1 MMRNSA
7 LRRVAASVTLV
18 SFFTACYAQ
27 RPIGVSVPAPATQI
41 IAQVTDTGSVAMAN
55 TIGPAATEIEGV
67 VAEADAATWKLQLLR
82 VDHLGGNSSRWKRE
96 TVTFPRYAL
105 TNVRE
110 TRLDKKRSWIAAGI
124 VTGLVVALTVLFGAV
139 ISGSTGDGEPPPP
152 V

>member
-1 MMRNSA
+1 MMRKHVV
-7 LRRVAASVTLV
+7 RRAVATAMLL
-18 SFFTACYAQ
+18 SFFTACYVQ
-27 RPIGVSVPAPATQI
+27 QPIGVSVPTPATRI
-41 IAQVTDTGSVAMAN
+41 IALVTDTGSVAMAN
-55 TIGPAATEIEGV
+55 TIGAAAVEVEGV
-67 VAEADAATWKLQLLR
+67 VADADATTWKLQMVR
-82 VDHLGGNSSRWKRE
+82 VDHRGGNSSRWNRE

-110 TRLDKKRSWIAAGI
+110 TRLDKKRSWLAAGI

>member
-1 MMRNSA
+1 MMRNRTVRCAVA
-7 LRRVAASVTLV
+7 LISLV
-18 SFFTACYAQ
+18 SFFTACYTQ
-27 RPIGVSVPAPATQI
+27 RPIGVSVPLPAARI

-55 TIGPAATEIEGV
+55 TIGPAATEIEGLI
-67 VAEADAATWKLQLLR
+67 AEADASTWTLQMLR
-82 VDHLGGNSSRWKRE
+82 VDHRGGNSSRWNRE

-110 TRLDKKRSWIAAGI
+110 TRLDKKRSWIVAGLAA
-124 VTGLVVALTVLFGAV
+124 GLVVALTVLFGAV

>member
-1 MMRNSA
+1 MMRN
-7 LRRVAASVTLV
+7 RTVRCTVAAATLL

-27 RPIGVSVPAPATQI
+27 QPIGVSVPAPTTRI

-55 TIGPAATEIEGV
+55 TIGAAAVEVEGV
-67 VAEADAATWKLQLLR
+67 VADADATTWKLQMVR
-82 VDHLGGNSSRWKRE
+82 VDHRGGNSSRWNRE

-110 TRLDKKRSWIAAGI
+110 TRLDKRRSWVAAGI

-139 ISGSTGDGEPPPP
+139 ISGSTGEGEPPPP